1 MGKLLVNDKDI
12 VTPGEELAV
21 GMDFLPAFGV
31 FRENEKL
38 IASRVGIVNVSGRL
52 VKLIP
57 LVGRYA
63 PRRDD
68 VVIGKILDMTMSS
81 WFVDIN
87 HFSDA
92 VLSFKEVRE
101 FIPRGAELAGYYNYG
116 DWIIAR
122 VINVSKSKIVEMSMR
137 GPGLRR
143 LDKGRIVKLNPAK
156 IPRVIGREASMINMV
171 KDMTKCDIFVGQNG
185 YIWLRGEDPEKE
197 RIAVETLQ
205 YIERESHQVGLTE
218 KVKEF
223 LEKSIGGKDVHKK
236 K

>member
-92 VLSFKEVRE
+92 VLSLKEVRE
-101 FIPRGAELAGYYNYG
+101 FIPRGVELANYYSYN

-122 VINVSKSKIVEMSMR
+122 VINVSKSKMVEISMR
-137 GPGLRR
+137 GPGLGR

-156 IPRVIGREASMINMV
+156 IPRVIGRQASMINMV
-171 KDMTKCDIFVGQNG
+171 KDMTKCNIFVGQNG
-185 YIWLRGEDPEKE
+185 YIWLRGDDPEKE
-197 RIAVETLQ
+197 RIAVETLH
-205 YIERESHQVGLTE
+205 YIERESHQSGLTE

-223 LEKSIGGKDVHKK
+223 LEKNTGGKDVHKK